1 MTIFAPSVGSQVIVA
16 YGLEVTPGVA
26 VPATDYIRVEEMP
39 TLRWDPKRQNLETA
53 GGSLIAGQEMVELD
67 GSVKGDVIL
76 PVRGD
81 AGWKLLATLM
91 VDAVTGSAAPYT
103 HTLTPRAPKTFTLY
117 IQRGGN
123 CLSYAGCTPEK
134 LVLILNH
141 TTPFK
146 GTLSVTELGIPTP
159 AALLTP
165 VFTVDQVFT
174 FSHLQPMLLLGN
186 GATSQ
191 KDVDDIEVTITFG
204 NVDRYGAGGAGLP
217 TTIVPGIESVD
228 WKFSRLFRDDVE
240 QALFLTRMMA
250 PGIIQA
256 QLVNGTKQL
265 TLKSGAAYYDMQSH
279 KAAVKD
285 AITEDYQCK
294 TLPDASGNLIGL
306 TLINSVATAYSS

>member
-1 MTIFAPSVGSQVIVA
+1 MTVFAPSVGSQVIVGYA
-16 YGLEVTPGVA
+16 LEVTPGVA
-26 VPATDYIRVEEMP
+26 VPATDYLRVEEMP
-39 TLRWDPKRQNLETA
+39 TLKYDPKRQGLETA
-53 GGSLIAGQEMVELD
+53 GGSLIAEQEMVELD
-67 GSVKGDVIL
+67 GSVKGDVVL

-81 AGWKLLATLM
+81 AGWKLLATLLLD
-91 VDAVTGSAAPYT
+91 VVTGTAAPYT

-134 LVLILNH
+134 LVMMLNH

-146 GTLSVTELGIPTP
+146 GTLSVTGLAEPVA

-174 FSHLQPMLLLGN
+174 FSHLQSMLLLGN
-186 GATSQ
+186 GATAQ
-191 KDVDDIEVTITFG
+191 KDVDDLEITIGFA

-217 TTIVPGIESVD
+217 TSIVPGIHTVE

-256 QLVNGTKQL
+256 QLVNGAKQL
-265 TLKSGAAYYDMQSH
+265 TIKSGAAYYPTHDV
-279 KAAVKD
+279 KAAIKD
-285 AITEDYQCK
+285 AIVEDFTIK
-294 TLPDASGNLIGL
+294 TLPDTTGNLIGL
-306 TLINSVATAYSS
+306 TLVNATATAYSS

>member
-1 MTIFAPSVGSQVIVA
+1 MTVFAPSVGSQVIVGYA
-16 YGLEVTPGVA
+16 LEVTPGVA

-39 TLRWDPKRQNLETA
+39 TLKYDPKRQGLETA
-53 GGSLIAGQEMVELD
+53 GGSLIAEQEMVELD
-67 GSVKGDVIL
+67 GSVKGDVVL
-76 PVRGD
+76 PIRGD
-81 AGWKLLATLM
+81 AGWKLLATLLL
-91 VDAVTGSAAPYT
+91 DAVTGTAAPYT

-134 LVLILNH
+134 LVMMLNH

-146 GTLSVTELGIPTP
+146 GTLSVTGLAEPVA

-165 VFTVDQVFT
+165 AFTVDQVFT
-174 FSHLQPMLLLGN
+174 FSHLQSMLLLGN
-186 GATSQ
+186 GATAQ
-191 KDVDDIEVTITFG
+191 KDVDDLEITIGFA

-217 TTIVPGIESVD
+217 TSIVPGIHTVE

-256 QLVNGTKQL
+256 QLVNGAKQL
-265 TLKSGAAYYDMQSH
+265 TIKSGAAYYPTHDV
-279 KAAVKD
+279 KAAIKD
-285 AITEDYQCK
+285 AIVEDFTIK
-294 TLPDASGNLIGL
+294 TLPDATGNLIGL
-306 TLINSVATAYSS
+306 TLVNATATAYSS

>member
-1 MTIFAPSVGSQVIVA
+1 MTVFAPSVGSQVIVA

-39 TLRWDPKRQNLETA
+39 TLKYDPKRQGLETA
-53 GGSLIAGQEMVELD
+53 GGSLIAEQEMVELD
-67 GSVKGDVIL
+67 GSVKGDVVL
-76 PVRGD
+76 PIRGD
-81 AGWKLLATLM
+81 AGWKLLATLLAD
-91 VDAVTGSAAPYT
+91 VVTGAAAPYT
-103 HTLTPRAPKTFTLY
+103 HTFTPRAPKTFTLY

-123 CLSYAGCTPEK
+123 CLVHAGCTPEK
-134 LVLILNH
+134 LVLMLNH

-146 GTLSVTELGIPTP
+146 GTLSVTGLAEPVA

-186 GATSQ
+186 GATAQ
-191 KDVDDIEVTITFG
+191 KDVDDLEITIGFA

-217 TTIVPGIESVD
+217 TSIVPGIHTVE

-256 QLVNGTKQL
+256 QLVNGAKQL
-265 TLKSGAAYYDMQSH
+265 TMASGAAYYPTQSH

-285 AITEDYQCK
+285 AITEDYMVK
-294 TLPDASGNLIGL
+294 TLPDATGKLIGL
-306 TLINSVATAYSS
+306 TLVNATATAYSS